1 VITESQQRTIR
12 RECDIVIAMCRAAL
26 EHVVTLNAKCL
37 PEDNASAER
46 IADHLRI
53 GMMEAGILREINDKR
68 TVVECQHEK

>member
-1 VITESQQRTIR
+1 MITESQQRKIR

-26 EHVVTLNAKCL
+26 EHVVTLNAQLL
-37 PEDNASAER
+37 PEDIQQGER

-68 TVVECQHEK
+68 KVAECQHDK